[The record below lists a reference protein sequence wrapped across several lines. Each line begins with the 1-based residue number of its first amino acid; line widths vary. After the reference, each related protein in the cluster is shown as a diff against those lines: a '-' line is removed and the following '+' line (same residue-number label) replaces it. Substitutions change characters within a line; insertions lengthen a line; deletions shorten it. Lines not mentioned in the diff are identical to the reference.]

1 MAGPR
6 AGGHR
11 VSRRWCRRGLT
22 PESRSLENRA
32 KVQQEGPHHLRVH
45 EAGWPGE
52 GVEGAVSQGVGD
64 TASQGMGDTAS
75 QGVRDT
81 ASQGVRDTAQV
92 ARVAAPASPPSESP
106 AGTGFIYATL
116 QSLRA
121 TTAAV
126 WRFVGGLSGH
136 GRVSASP
143 VCMCV

>member
-1 MAGPR
+1 M
-6 AGGHR
+6 
-11 VSRRWCRRGLT
+11 
-22 PESRSLENRA
+22 
-32 KVQQEGPHHLRVH
+32 QQEGPHHLRVH

-64 TASQGMGDTAS
+64 TASQGMG
-75 QGVRDT
+75 DT